1 MDELSSTEVERPEVV
16 EDSRSAP
23 VVKVAVAALRVA
35 DSPRLNGVDS
45 DHVRALTEVE
55 SGLPAIFV
63 HRQTMRVIDGMHRLT
78 AARLMGRDRI
88 DVQFFDGDEAD
99 AFRLAVKANVTHGL
113 PLTLAERQAAAA
125 RIIHSH
131 PELSDRAIASTAGLA
146 AKTVAA
152 IRLRSAVQPSPVRIG
167 RDGRARPLNA
177 AEGRRLASQ
186 VIAARPGLSLREI
199 ARAAGISVGTARDV
213 RERIRAGQD
222 PVPPRQRNAC
232 DAGSGRA
239 VRAEPRATGPVALDP
254 VDTRALLEGLRR
266 DPSLRYT
273 ESGRHLLRWLSTRTV
288 APAEW
293 RQAVDAVS
301 PHCAIL
307 IERIARE
314 CARVWIELADEL
326 DQRSAD
332 RA

>member
-1 MDELSSTEVERPEVV
+1 
-16 EDSRSAP
+16 
-23 VVKVAVAALRVA
+23 
-35 DSPRLNGVDS
+35 
-45 DHVRALTEVE
+45 
-55 SGLPAIFV
+55 
-63 HRQTMRVIDGMHRLT
+63 MRVIDGMHRLT

-88 DVQFFDGDEAD
+88 AVQFFDGDEAD
-99 AFRLAVKANVTHGL
+99 AFWLAVKANVTHGL
-113 PLTLAERQAAAA
+113 PLTLAERQAAAG
-125 RIIHSH
+125 RIIQSH

-146 AKTVAA
+146 ARTVAA
-152 IRLRSAVQPSPVRIG
+152 IRLRSAVQPAPVRIG

-213 RERIRAGQD
+213 RARVRAGQD
-222 PVPPRQRNAC
+222 PVPPRQRNGC
-232 DAGSGRA
+232 DPAGGA
-239 VRAEPRATGPVALDP
+239 VRPEPRTANGVGLDP
-254 VDTRALLEGLRR
+254 VDIRSLLEGLRR

-293 RQAVDAVS
+293 RQAVDDVS

-314 CARVWIELADEL
+314 CARVWMELADEL
-326 DQRSAD
+326 DQRSTG
-332 RA
+332 RP